1 MRISVLDTPGQA
13 AEHAAALVA
22 GALAGGGNLSLAGG
36 GTPRRTYELLA
47 ARDDI
52 DWGVVDLWFGD
63 ERCVPPDD
71 PESNYR
77 MVAETLLPAASAARV
92 HRIRGEDDP
101 DAAAVDYAAE
111 IAGVRLDLA
120 LLGLGE
126 DAHTASLFP
135 GSPALAERDRLA
147 VPVTAVKPPPRRIT
161 LTLPVFEAARSVVVL
176 AVGEGKAAAV
186 AAVNAGRDPQ
196 HPASLL
202 PDGRTELVIDRAAA
216 AGLA

>member
-1 MRISVLDTPGQA
+1 MRISVLETPEQA
-13 AEHAAALVA
+13 AEHAAVLVT
-22 GALAGGGNLSLAGG
+22 GALAGGGHLSLAGG

-47 ARDDI
+47 AGGDI
-52 DWGVVDLWFGD
+52 DWGAVDLWFGD

-77 MVAETLLPAASAARV
+77 MVAETLLPAAGAARV

-101 DAAAVDYAAE
+101 DAAAAAYEAE
-111 IAGVRLDLA
+111 IAGIQLDLA

-135 GSPALAERDRLA
+135 CSPALAERERLA
-147 VPVTAVKPPPRRIT
+147 LPVTAVKPPPQRIT
-161 LTLPVFEAARSVVVL
+161 LTLPVFEVARSVVVL
-176 AVGEGKAAAV
+176 AVGRGKADAV
-186 AAVNAGRDPQ
+186 AAMCAGRDPK

-202 PDGRTELVIDRAAA
+202 PDGRTELVIDRSAAA
-216 AGLA
+216 RMG